1 MNDMSFESAM
11 EELESIVKRLE
22 TGSGT
27 LDESLSDFER
37 ATALVKF
44 CNEQLTAA
52 EKKIEILT
60 GGDDE

>member
-1 MNDMSFESAM
+1 MENMSFENAM

-22 TGSGT
+22 ACSGT
-27 LDESLSDFER
+27 LDESLADFER

-44 CNEQLTAA
+44 CNDQLTGA

-60 GGDDE
+60 GGDSE